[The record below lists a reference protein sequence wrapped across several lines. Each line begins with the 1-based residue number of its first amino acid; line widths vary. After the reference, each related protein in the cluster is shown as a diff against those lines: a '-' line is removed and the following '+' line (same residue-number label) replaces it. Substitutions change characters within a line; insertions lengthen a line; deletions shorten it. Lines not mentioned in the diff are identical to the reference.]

1 MTTIPF
7 LQKKTWKES
16 LIEKAKNSTEKYFR
30 ISLDVYGELLT
41 QKGNRWVKNT
51 EPVTMQRL
59 SEKRALTD
67 VLKPYYFKK
76 NPDTGRC
83 RGYDHIAANRG
94 NELLVTTKDM
104 VDTFN
109 NHIPA
114 YSIFQLN
121 GNTNLVAQCQFLNS
135 DITIPSDHQLSE
147 FVAPKNEVLDFD
159 VIVISTQAQL
169 NFYYDTI
176 DNTTSSKSKD
186 DNYSSCLVGHGLLDY
201 ETGDSNLVDW
211 TTTDMDRPLSYLA
224 LQTVPKDIPSM
235 NSIVSEYLDVIKKV
249 REETTPIVNNGNTNK
264 AIWKAF
270 CLDISQLELSGKFN
284 EIQITS
290 FLETLSN
297 QIKIA
302 SDRSVEE
309 YWNLRFFSGKT
320 SKGAS
325 KIDTK
330 LSSFGKFAC
339 SPKSSWAQL
348 YFTAE
353 DWILWELFSISRDE
367 MRDAQDHRLY
377 GHGGSDILG
386 GKDRT
391 DSAHQELNFLRII
404 LLYAISINFSRR
416 FSAIEAFEWAEK
428 EISSKFSA
436 IDQVNR
442 LDILSDKKVKLA
454 LKAKIYS

>member
-1 MTTIPF
+1 MTTHT
-7 LQKKTWKES
+7 LTKGKTWQERIIDQVLNS
-16 LIEKAKNSTEKYFR
+16 NEKSFR
-30 ISLDVYGELLT
+30 ISLKVYGELLVRE
-41 QKGNRWVKNT
+41 GNKWTKNT
-51 EPVTMQRL
+51 VPVTMQRL

-94 NELLVTTKDM
+94 NELLVTTKNM

-121 GNTNLVAQCQFLNS
+121 GNTNLVAQCQLLNG
-135 DITIPSDHQLSE
+135 DITIPNDHQLSE
-147 FVAPKNEVLDFD
+147 FVVPKNEVLDFD

-235 NSIVSEYLDVIKKV
+235 NNIVIEYLDTIKKV
-249 REETTPIVNNGNTNK
+249 REETTPIINNGNSNK

-309 YWNLRFFSGKT
+309 YWNSRLFGGKT
-320 SKGAS
+320 PKGAS

-391 DSAHQELNFLRII
+391 DSAHQEFNFLRII

-416 FSAIEAFEWAEK
+416 FSAIEAFEWAADNICTK
-428 EISSKFSA
+428 CAA
-436 IDQVNR
+436 IDQVDR

-454 LKAKIYS
+454 LKSYIYS